1 MILFSSTEVP
11 EVLEVH
17 EIPSVKEVIIVP
29 ESPTTTNFN
38 DDAVVSVD
46 DAVVSV
52 VDSSLSSP
60 QEMTVILKRKSERIM
75 SICLTRFPISGL
87 GET

>member
-1 MILFSSTEVP
+1 MIPFSSTEVP

-38 DDAVVSVD
+38 DMVNDVIVS
-46 DAVVSV
+46 
-52 VDSSLSSP
+52 L
-60 QEMTVILKRKSERIM
+60 L
-75 SICLTRFPISGL
+75 LT
-87 GET
+87 